1 MSLDDI
7 KRSSDKAADESVN
20 EPTVE
25 DRFAAFD
32 QPVRP
37 EDKPGKKRRLN
48 PRLRTLFIA
57 VGAVVALVAVLLLI
71 PLLPEQNA
79 GSSAGS
85 TGGDTLTYTLLD
97 KTTDKKDTVAV
108 SKAAITNESGSFTV
122 SYHDDED
129 VYKLDGYEDLDLEAE
144 KTIALT
150 DCGSLITAMDK
161 VQSVGKLSDY
171 GLDKPKASATFT
183 YHDNTSATLHVGNPT
198 PTEDGYYVRL
208 QDSGEV
214 YVCSQSAVESFLM
227 TAGQFVETTLIAAP
241 TIKTDDKD
249 GVAVL
254 KEVTITGAAHSKTL
268 KLRRTSSE
276 DKGEFL
282 YFSHLIIEP
291 YLRGVREDVSQS
303 LSSFNSLV
311 ASEAVVLH
319 PTKQQ
324 LKEFGFDNPH
334 TVAQMTLAVESS
346 PKDEN
351 SSANTSQSSE
361 SNVTLI
367 YYGLTKNT
375 VRIGSLTKDN
385 HYLVMV
391 DGVDAIFLVANSS
404 LACIVER
411 SYENTVSQL
420 LFLKDIT
427 ALSRITVK
435 SGGKEYPF
443 ALSHH
448 PDETDSDKKLTVSL
462 NGQTTDTPQFR
473 TLYQLM
479 MGLERY
485 DTVNT
490 LPNTE
495 PDLSITMYN
504 ADGSVYMS
512 TTFFPYTGSQ
522 CIVKTSEGELFTT
535 KTSFIT
541 HFTEQLQNYLNGKE
555 VLVR

>member
-7 KRSSDKAADESVN
+7 KQPTNTSM
-20 EPTVE
+20 EPATQ
-25 DRFAAFD
+25 DTPQDPFAAFE

-85 TGGDTLTYTLLD
+85 TSGDTLTYTLLD
-97 KTTDKKDTVAV
+97 KTTNKKDTVAV
-108 SKAAITNESGSFTV
+108 SKAAITNESGSFTI
-122 SYHDDED
+122 SYDNKED
-129 VYKLDGYEDLDLEAE
+129 VYKLVGYEDLDLEAD
-144 KTIALT
+144 TATTLT
-150 DCGSLITAMDK
+150 DCGALITAMDK
-161 VQSVGKLSDY
+161 MQTVGKLNDY

-183 YHDNTSATLHVGNPT
+183 YHDNTSATLHVGNLT

-208 QDSGEV
+208 QDSDEV
-214 YVCSQSAVESFLM
+214 YVCSQSAVESFLL
-227 TAGQFVETTLIAAP
+227 TAGQLVETTLIAAP
-241 TIKTDDKD
+241 TVKTDDKD
-249 GVAVL
+249 GIAVL
-254 KEVTITGAAHSKTL
+254 KDVAITGAAHSQPLTV
-268 KLRRTSSE
+268 RRTSSN

-282 YFSHLIIEP
+282 YFSHLIVKP
-291 YLRGVREDVSQS
+291 YLRGVNETVSQE

-324 LKEFGFDNPH
+324 LKEFGFDKPH
-334 TVAQMTLAVESS
+334 TTADITLAVETS
-346 PKDEN
+346 PKDTK
-351 SSANTSQSSE
+351 TSDAPTNAGE
-361 SNVTLI
+361 SNITMI
-367 YYGLTKNT
+367 YYGLTKHT
-375 VRIGSLTKDN
+375 IRVGAVTKDN

-391 DGVDAIFLVANSS
+391 DDIDAIFLVANTT

-411 SYENTVSQL
+411 DYENTVSQL
-420 LFLKDIT
+420 LFLKDIK
-427 ALSRITVK
+427 ALSRITVV

-443 ALSHH
+443 TLTHH
-448 PDETDSDKKLTVSL
+448 PEKENSDEKLTVTL
-462 NGQTTDTPQFR
+462 NGKTTDTAQFR

-485 DTVNT
+485 DTVDT
-490 LPNTE
+490 LPASDA
-495 PDLSITMYN
+495 DLSITMYN
-504 ADGSVYMS
+504 ADGSVYLS

-522 CIVKTSEGELFTT
+522 CVVKTTEGELFTT

-541 HFTEQLQNYLNGKE
+541 HFTQQLENYLNGKT

>member
-7 KRSSDKAADESVN
+7 KQPADTPIEPAAQETPQD
-20 EPTVE
+20 P
-25 DRFAAFD
+25 FAAFE

-57 VGAVVALVAVLLLI
+57 VGAVVALVTVLLLI

-108 SKAAITNESGSFTV
+108 SKAAITNESGSFTI
-122 SYHDDED
+122 SYDNKED
-129 VYKLDGYEDLDLEAE
+129 VYKLVGYEDLDLDAD
-144 KTIALT
+144 TATTLT
-150 DCGSLITAMDK
+150 DCGALITAMDK
-161 VQSVGKLSDY
+161 VQAVGKLNDY

-183 YHDNTSATLHVGNPT
+183 YHDNTSATLHVGNLT

-208 QDSGEV
+208 QDSNDV
-214 YVCSQSAVESFLM
+214 YVCSQSAVESFLL
-227 TAGQFVETTLIAAP
+227 TAGQLVETTLIAAP
-241 TIKTDDKD
+241 TVKTDDKD
-249 GVAVL
+249 GIAVL
-254 KEVTITGAAHSKTL
+254 KDVAITGAAHSQPLTV
-268 KLRRTSSE
+268 RRTSSD

-282 YFSHLIIEP
+282 YFSHLIVKP
-291 YLRGVREDVSQS
+291 YLRGVNETVSQE

-311 ASEAVVLH
+311 ASGAVVLH

-334 TVAQMTLAVESS
+334 TVADITLAVETS
-346 PKDEN
+346 PKEES
-351 SSANTSQSSE
+351 SSATEPKPGE

-367 YYGLTKNT
+367 YYGLTKHT
-375 VRIGSLTKDN
+375 IRVGAVTKDN

-391 DGVDAIFLVANSS
+391 DDIDAIFLVANTT

-411 SYENTVSQL
+411 DYENTVSQL

-427 ALSRITVK
+427 ALGRITVV

-443 ALSHH
+443 ALTHH
-448 PDETDSDKKLTVSL
+448 PGKENSDEKLTVTL
-462 NGQTTDTPQFR
+462 NGKTTDTAQFR

-485 DTVNT
+485 DTVDA
-490 LPNTE
+490 LPASDA
-495 PDLSITMYN
+495 DLSITMYN
-504 ADGSVYMS
+504 TDGSVYLT

-522 CIVKTSEGELFTT
+522 CVVKTTEGELFTT

-541 HFTEQLQNYLNGKE
+541 HFTQQLENYLNGKT